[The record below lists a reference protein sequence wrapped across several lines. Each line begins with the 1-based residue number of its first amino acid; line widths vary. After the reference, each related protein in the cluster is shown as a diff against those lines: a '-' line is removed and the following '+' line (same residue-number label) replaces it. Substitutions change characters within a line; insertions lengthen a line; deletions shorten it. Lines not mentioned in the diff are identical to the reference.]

1 MREQHEAEMTQLES
15 LVSSSRGLLRKQNKR
30 FLEQVEH
37 DDYQDGIYD
46 VEEDDDHY
54 DDDHVEGGQAG
65 VGRLCDRAAVGGQRQ
80 AHRRA
85 REAQGELQ
93 SHRHLNNRW
102 TGTKRLLG
110 FWQLTLGSGKAQE
123 KTPSHINLILNLA
136 SEKYRIVDVYSLF
149 LPFE

>member
-1 MREQHEAEMTQLES
+1 MTQLES

-30 FLEQVEH
+30 FLEQVKH
-37 DDYQDGIYD
+37 DDHQDGIYD

-102 TGTKRLLG
+102 TGTKRLRL
-110 FWQLTLGSGKAQE
+110 LAIDSGKWE
-123 KTPSHINLILNLA
+123 SSRENSKSHKFNSKFGLRKI
-136 SEKYRIVDVYSLF
+136 
-149 LPFE
+149 

>member
-1 MREQHEAEMTQLES
+1 MTQLES

-37 DDYQDGIYD
+37 HHHDYQDGIYD
-46 VEEDDDHY
+46 VEEDE
-54 DDDHVEGGQAG
+54 DDDHDDNDRVEGGQAG

-102 TGTKRLLG
+102 TGTERLRLLAID
-110 FWQLTLGSGKAQE
+110 SGKWE
-123 KTPSHINLILNLA
+123 SSRENSKSHKFNSKFGLRKI
-136 SEKYRIVDVYSLF
+136 
-149 LPFE
+149 